1 MPITTPTRLE
11 APWQQDFCLSC
22 YILASNKGSVN
33 ICKIDDSPLLI
44 RVDLGFGTSSIFL
57 FIPTH
62 AIHHDYGWLT
72 QSFSLTA
79 PWSLFLQSLITSFHM
94 QFLAIRVPDYLLNM
108 RLFHLR
114 IPGLHSVSL
123 WLQPPTLITSWFSEE
138 YLLLI
143 LIKISHS
150 LTSSVLQLITTSL
163 LYSVA
168 SLDAMVHHCNH
179 SLVSSLTVLT
189 IFKLPFTEKLLW
201 PTPHALSL

>member
-57 FIPTH
+57 SIPTH

-108 RLFHLR
+108 RLFTWEFLDST
-114 IPGLHSVSL
+114 LSVSGYNLPPLLLLGSQKSTYSSFSSRSPIL
-123 WLQPPTLITSWFSEE
+123 WLLPFS
-138 YLLLI
+138 
-143 LIKISHS
+143 
-150 LTSSVLQLITTSL
+150 
-163 LYSVA
+163 
-168 SLDAMVHHCNH
+168 
-179 SLVSSLTVLT
+179 SSL
-189 IFKLPFTEKLLW
+189 PPQCFTL
-201 PTPHALSL
+201 